1 MSDPLSVAA
10 SIAGLISLTDTVFR
24 YVFKYARAAV
34 CAQKEIESLSAEIN
48 GLSAVLRN
56 LHALASELEA
66 EGQSF
71 EPTLRVHHLTHCQ
84 KTFET
89 IKRRLKKASDSFDN
103 RSRLEETYCRLKWL
117 FSSSETKDLLGD
129 ISRYKETITL
139 ATSAD
144 TMRKLQICLAKQT
157 DQDGKIEKATAMLER
172 VEINIKILLD
182 GRKKLVLNYFM
193 KPETNPQAN
202 LTQSIKLRHPTTG
215 VWLTWSHAFTT
226 WLETPGSRL
235 WLNGIPGGGKTILA
249 GAVIQEVLTRS
260 SSDIGA
266 AFFFC
271 DYKNEATLMPVNILG
286 AIASQLAL
294 QRDDAFDLLQ
304 NYYCDLH
311 PAQALNQVPD
321 VDELRA
327 TITKMCTLF
336 KQVIVV
342 IDGLDECG
350 DNTYSVLES
359 MTELAASTTNT
370 TTALFSRDEWNI
382 RTSLQGEFKEISIEA
397 HKEDIELF
405 VRAEME
411 RRIQN
416 GRLEL
421 NNMKLKDEIAEELI
435 TRANGMFRWV
445 VCQLDYL
452 CEFATDADRR
462 SALKELP
469 PTLPDSYRR
478 LLERLNKRPVRVQRM
493 VQMCLQ
499 FIAFFPSK
507 LSTKALCQAVSTPTR
522 RLDESNT
529 VSERDVILGCSS
541 LVRKS
546 PDGLSLEFA
555 HFSVLEFLEDEL
567 LSTTPGLE
575 AYRLSRPISHKS
587 MAIQSIKFIKLQN
600 CETLDWTT
608 AEVDDIEE
616 EHRRNSYPFYQE
628 APLVK
633 ELFHAFISQPHGS
646 WAGVLLSTIIEV
658 AGRQDAHKFVSWAHH
673 QDTKSVLI
681 DGNGANVNS
690 ESSLGPPLL
699 LAQISFLGLLS
710 TLLGFPSQQSTFF
723 KDFLPSSGRR
733 NRTIACLVEAG
744 ASFEDL
750 TKYTQTHSIFL
761 ATCIIGC
768 HVKAFQPAMK
778 LLDKGIIPEDTDFD
792 AFQEYL
798 ETWVH
803 CDDSSE
809 LQQPLLAFLRH
820 LRESLAYKCDWGLK
834 LGKVLWS
841 VSLKM
846 GLPFTSDPT
855 LTDSR
860 ISLSEDALLERV
872 VVAVS
877 NDDAD
882 ALQSYLD
889 DERINVQDSYT
900 CNGYYGNL
908 LCFSLRSNSVACIER
923 LLFLGSDPDSKDVN
937 GLAAL
942 HHCLRSGDG
951 ETLQVLA
958 RFNAFL
964 LAEDGDGCNLW
975 HYCAKDLD
983 FAVPFLDVLF
993 NLNKEATHTALLK
1006 KNSEDQAPL
1015 VAVLSHTEFDT
1026 EEERNRHEF
1035 RALMFLDYCNQASQ
1049 FWLKHDSV
1057 FPAVY
1062 KFASTRVFKK
1072 LIEFGLTPDAWQ
1084 PSQATPLHEL
1094 GPATSSEWVDVLV
1107 SGHPGACNTRFGGR
1121 LPIEDYLK
1129 TTIGDGTTPNEAVIK
1144 SLVSTEILKSKDDQG
1159 STPWEFACNLSNSFD
1174 GSESL
1179 RTGFLMSGWRPMSAA
1194 LAILLKLKAMDAY
1207 EAEVNQ
1213 CGVYPLFSALVCT
1226 SNWFWM
1232 ATKLISANTLD
1243 EAILSSQFWDPK
1255 KDDGSVRFLKRAIL
1269 EQEESIVTVLLKHS
1283 VNVHRRVDGTSA
1295 IEYACEPSIALQLS
1309 GYDNDFGQDRKA
1321 QSLLHRIAS
1330 PSDNPGLE
1338 WLVRQLVGKG
1348 LDINA
1353 IHMELNGLNFSM
1365 TPLVHHLD
1373 VGSFY
1378 CAELLLDMGANPSP
1392 SGPVDAQFKATHRG
1406 SVSFLRK
1413 LLAYSRKN
1421 SVQIDWRRKIYIAL
1435 PPDRP
1440 GISGANNLHFACFEG
1455 HLECVKFYLD
1465 EGILEIDTVT
1475 DRNLTPLH
1483 CAAVSNRIAVIEHLI
1498 SEGADINATTALGYT
1513 PLSTASAEGNLAAAR
1528 TLVRL
1533 GALNLVDSGGMTARM
1548 RAFAAGH
1555 NDVVQFLDEAFAG
1568 LGNSNRQARGL
1579 LQMSRA
1585 QLRRLGN
1592 AIDADN
1598 MVDCKDLL
1606 AQGCP
1611 LDAAI
1616 PGRYGCS
1623 PLSYALAQGRAELA
1637 QLFLDNGASTLGR
1650 VTFSYSSG
1658 WSTIHYASSQTRLVS
1673 VLSSVLRH
1681 YLHDGGDWA
1690 YGIDFPLHNAVYFN
1704 NQEALKLML
1713 NHLVENSD
1721 KIAYVSQL
1729 PRDKIV
1735 SKVVNRMFVIPIP
1748 GSKNGEQVATTALHV
1763 AASTGNIAAAR
1774 LLLQHGANIDS
1785 IDARD
1790 ARPLDYASNTD
1801 MATFLLKSGAST
1813 VAIFT
1818 ETVPDLLRRWQ
1829 SGFVDLLRVHQAEG
1843 LQGLGLEAANVMNFE
1858 DSVCYYESEPT
1869 FNINSL
1875 LELEKM
1881 GINWTQL
1888 RYGHF
1893 TLANTFLRV
1902 LEELGPFTWHQ
1913 TIRWGSKIP
1922 PLGSMF
1928 RHFQR
1933 RLGRDAFARW
1943 MNLHPEDAWSPLCRA
1958 ASQDMTKTMENC
1970 LALGAEIDFEGC
1982 PLGSALMI
1990 ASACGSL
1997 DSVKFLVRRGAKTS
2011 YFGRRGPINA
2021 FSIARSCT
2029 VKRWLL
2035 VERFREQPSITA
2047 SEDAASHSPAQTV
2060 PWSGIAQA
2068 RMKLVSLNS
2077 RAVGESTLQY
2087 AAKLGRIKRDMR
2099 GRIAIVID
2107 GLLYPHHTNRPD
2119 QTTRTGSI
2127 RIENMAEQIPNG
2139 EIKVGATMDDCYR
2152 SVCNPLRKTPT
2163 LNMSRDEAPA
2173 LAEGLYRQPGKLG
2186 FIVTIHNDTNTKIAR

>member
-1 MSDPLSVAA
+1 
-10 SIAGLISLTDTVFR
+10 
-24 YVFKYARAAV
+24 
-34 CAQKEIESLSAEIN
+34 
-48 GLSAVLRN
+48 
-56 LHALASELEA
+56 
-66 EGQSF
+66 
-71 EPTLRVHHLTHCQ
+71 
-84 KTFET
+84 
-89 IKRRLKKASDSFDN
+89 
-103 RSRLEETYCRLKWL
+103 
-117 FSSSETKDLLGD
+117 
-129 ISRYKETITL
+129 
-139 ATSAD
+139 
-144 TMRKLQICLAKQT
+144 
-157 DQDGKIEKATAMLER
+157 
-172 VEINIKILLD
+172 
-182 GRKKLVLNYFM
+182 
-193 KPETNPQAN
+193 
-202 LTQSIKLRHPTTG
+202 
-215 VWLTWSHAFTT
+215 
-226 WLETPGSRL
+226 
-235 WLNGIPGGGKTILA
+235 
-249 GAVIQEVLTRS
+249 
-260 SSDIGA
+260 
-266 AFFFC
+266 
-271 DYKNEATLMPVNILG
+271 
-286 AIASQLAL
+286 
-294 QRDDAFDLLQ
+294 
-304 NYYCDLH
+304 
-311 PAQALNQVPD
+311 
-321 VDELRA
+321 
-327 TITKMCTLF
+327 
-336 KQVIVV
+336 
-342 IDGLDECG
+342 
-350 DNTYSVLES
+350 
-359 MTELAASTTNT
+359 
-370 TTALFSRDEWNI
+370 
-382 RTSLQGEFKEISIEA
+382 
-397 HKEDIELF
+397 
-405 VRAEME
+405 ME
-411 RRIQN
+411 
-416 GRLEL
+416 
-421 NNMKLKDEIAEELI
+421 
-435 TRANGMFRWV
+435 
-445 VCQLDYL
+445 
-452 CEFATDADRR
+452 
-462 SALKELP
+462 
-469 PTLPDSYRR
+469 
-478 LLERLNKRPVRVQRM
+478 
-493 VQMCLQ
+493 
-499 FIAFFPSK
+499 
-507 LSTKALCQAVSTPTR
+507 
-522 RLDESNT
+522 
-529 VSERDVILGCSS
+529 
-541 LVRKS
+541 
-546 PDGLSLEFA
+546 
-555 HFSVLEFLEDEL
+555 
-567 LSTTPGLE
+567 
-575 AYRLSRPISHKS
+575 
-587 MAIQSIKFIKLQN
+587 
-600 CETLDWTT
+600 
-608 AEVDDIEE
+608 
-616 EHRRNSYPFYQE
+616 
-628 APLVK
+628 
-633 ELFHAFISQPHGS
+633 
-646 WAGVLLSTIIEV
+646 
-658 AGRQDAHKFVSWAHH
+658 
-673 QDTKSVLI
+673 
-681 DGNGANVNS
+681 
-690 ESSLGPPLL
+690 
-699 LAQISFLGLLS
+699 
-710 TLLGFPSQQSTFF
+710 
-723 KDFLPSSGRR
+723 
-733 NRTIACLVEAG
+733 
-744 ASFEDL
+744 
-750 TKYTQTHSIFL
+750 
-761 ATCIIGC
+761 
-768 HVKAFQPAMK
+768 
-778 LLDKGIIPEDTDFD
+778 
-792 AFQEYL
+792 
-798 ETWVH
+798 
-803 CDDSSE
+803 
-809 LQQPLLAFLRH
+809 
-820 LRESLAYKCDWGLK
+820 
-834 LGKVLWS
+834 
-841 VSLKM
+841 
-846 GLPFTSDPT
+846 LPFTSDPT

-872 VVAVS
+872 VVAIS

-889 DERINVQDSYT
+889 DERINVQDSYA

-908 LCFSLRSNSVACIER
+908 LCFSLRSNSVACAER
-923 LLFLGSDPDSKDVN
+923 LLFLGSDPDSKDVD

-951 ETLQVLA
+951 EALQVLA

-993 NLNKEATHTALLK
+993 NLNKEATHAALLK
-1006 KNSEDQAPL
+1006 KNSEDQTPL
-1015 VAVLSHTEFDT
+1015 VAVLSHTECDT
-1026 EEERNRHEF
+1026 EEEYSRHEF

-1062 KFASTRVFKK
+1062 EFASTRVLEK
-1072 LIEFGLTPDAWQ
+1072 LVEFGLRPDVWQ

-1107 SGHPGACNTRFGGR
+1107 SGHPGACKTRFRGR
-1121 LPIEDYLK
+1121 LPIENYLK

-1159 STPWEFACNLSNSFD
+1159 STPWEFSCNLSNSFD
-1174 GSESL
+1174 GCSESL
-1179 RTGFLMSGWRPMSAA
+1179 RTGFLMGGWHPMT
-1194 LAILLKLKAMDAY
+1194 
-1207 EAEVNQ
+1207 
-1213 CGVYPLFSALVCT
+1213 LVRT

-1269 EQEESIVTVLLKHS
+1269 EQEESIVTVLLKHGM
-1283 VNVHRRVDGTSA
+1283 NVHRRVDGTSA
-1295 IEYACEPSIALQLS
+1295 IEYACEPSIALPLS
-1309 GYDNDFGQDRKA
+1309 GHDNGRTIFKSLLDHADLQRLKDFGQDRKA

-1330 PSDNPGLE
+1330 PSDNPGPE

-1348 LDINA
+1348 LDIDA
-1353 IHMELNGLNFSM
+1353 IHMELNGPNFAAM

-1392 SGPVDAQFKATHRG
+1392 SGPLDAQFKATHRG

-1435 PPDRP
+1435 PPGRP
-1440 GISGANNLHFACFEG
+1440 GISGANNLHVACFEG

-1483 CAAVSNRIAVIEHLI
+1483 CATVSNRIAVIEHLI

-1513 PLSTASAEGNLAAAR
+1513 PLSCASAEGNLATAR

-1568 LGNSNRQARGL
+1568 LGKSNRQARGL

-1592 AIDADN
+1592 TIDADN

-1650 VTFSYSSG
+1650 VTFSDSSS
-1658 WSTIHYASSQTRLVS
+1658 WSTMHYASSQTRLVS

-1681 YLHDGGDWA
+1681 FLQDGGDWA

-1704 NQEALKLML
+1704 NQEALKLIL

-1735 SKVVNRMFVIPIP
+1735 SGVVNRMFVIPIP
-1748 GSKNGEQVATTALHV
+1748 GSKNGEQVAKTALHV
-1763 AASTGNIAAAR
+1763 AASTGNMAAAR

-1785 IDARD
+1785 IDARG
-1790 ARPLDYASNTD
+1790 ARPLDYASNTE

-1829 SGFVDLLRVHQAEG
+1829 SRFVDLLRVHQAEG
-1843 LQGLGLEAANVMNFE
+1843 LQGLGFDVANVMNME

-1881 GINWTQL
+1881 GITWTRL
-1888 RYGHF
+1888 RYGNL
-1893 TLANTFLRV
+1893 TLANTFLRYGIYQSFFLNSDRV
-1902 LEELGPFTWHQ
+1902 LEELGPFTWRQ
-1913 TIRWGSKIP
+1913 TTRWGFTIP
-1922 PLGSMF
+1922 PLGSTF

-1933 RLGRDAFARW
+1933 RLGRDAFVRW

-2011 YFGRRGPINA
+2011 YFGCRGPINA
-2021 FSIARSCT
+2021 FSIARSGT

-2035 VERFREQPSITA
+2035 VERFREQPRITA

-2068 RMKLVSLNS
+2068 RMRLVSLNS

-2087 AAKLGRIKRDMR
+2087 ASKLGRIKRDMR

-2107 GLLYPHHTNRPD
+2107 GLLYPHHTNRPN
-2119 QTTRTGSI
+2119 QITRTGSI

-2139 EIKVGATMDDCYR
+2139 EIKVGATMDDYYR

-2163 LNMSRDEAPA
+2163 LNMGRDEAPA
-2173 LAEGLYRQPGKLG
+2173 LAEGLYLQPGKLG
-2186 FIVTIHNDTNTKIAR
+2186 FIVNIHNDTKTKIARWA